1 MPGDTHR
8 NLVIH
13 PTFSGQ
19 TFKHILVPIWLL
31 TYVFGSKS
39 YQVLVNG
46 STGRIAGKYPLSG
59 WKIFFAVVL
68 VLIVVLFFI
77 LASES

>member
-1 MPGDTHR
+1 MDCP
-8 NLVIH
+8 
-13 PTFSGQ
+13 PGQ

-31 TYVFGSKS
+31 TYVFGSRS

-59 WKIFFAVVL
+59 WKIVFTVVL
-68 VLIVVLFFI
+68 VLLGALIFI
-77 LASES
+77 LVSES